1 MVKARLVFNEDVAGT
16 IYGNLRSLS
25 KEVRDS
31 AVDLIEEFYRE
42 GYEAE
47 AIVTVGPARYCPAPP
62 RHRHAF

>member
-1 MVKARLVFNEDVAGT
+1 VEKAMVKARLVFNEDVAGT

-42 GYEAE
+42 GYEAG
-47 AIVTVGPARYCPAPP
+47 APARPLLSST
-62 RHRHAF
+62 